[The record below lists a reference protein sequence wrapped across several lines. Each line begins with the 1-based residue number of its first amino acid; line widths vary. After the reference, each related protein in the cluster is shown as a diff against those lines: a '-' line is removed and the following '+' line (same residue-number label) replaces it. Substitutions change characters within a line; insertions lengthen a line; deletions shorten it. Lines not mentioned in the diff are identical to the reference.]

1 MANTPSDYSK
11 FTITSKKDRY
21 SHGYDIPD
29 YERDMKAIVN
39 QAVKSALSEGGY
51 FKTSSRV
58 VDKSTGETKLDI
70 FVHSEDAQ
78 VVSDALK
85 TELKK
90 LTFTDSKGKLTQRP
104 KYKVDS
110 DVVTER
116 ESRAL
121 AREERGDGEVTRF
134 NRGAWLKL
142 FGLIG
147 TLTDVARRI
156 LSSVLTFATQT
167 TRDMVTAHNLGIS
180 YESMRNYRHVEAI
193 HGLKEGTIPDALADI
208 QNKFG
213 NITKLDEKALE
224 DLAVVMGGKISE
236 MATLGLGSSNPEA
249 ILGAIL
255 DAFNEKANA
264 GYNSVGQYVGEQQ
277 ARRELY
283 SYLLKVS
290 PQIADIF
297 ATMQEEQHNINSL
310 YRGQAETFEEWKS
323 LLPTMRG
330 DHRPAEYNIP
340 ATLGQEWNVVKDIY
354 NQIKEGIALNL
365 APELVALLR
374 RIANI
379 RVGMSD
385 RESKAVDEQN
395 KLDNQQFIDSAKAQL
410 ATLGDTEADK
420 QRALALNYYIK
431 QLEKEN
437 AKKEKIANLVPTS
450 DEIVVKGQDLAETAI
465 RFRVAGKQEKYSPE
479 MKYVVDTY
487 LDEKTRE
494 NFFSKKKQEAFAKA
508 RKDSDDKIKS
518 IEKQREDNF
527 KAQAVAMTE
536 DKSSP
541 YYAPSYNIVDKDIAL
556 AMADVELYFGET
568 MKQKGEWEEWS
579 KLKNIHKKQAWAVKH
594 GYAGFYSN
602 DKVRSVSH
610 ALLPENAFGLSD
622 AEKQVIYKGIVGLE
636 GNLSEEDL
644 YEELYNK
651 YINILAGHLA
661 NELIYQSKEK
671 AKEGTPAYDLDVL
684 QRTYG
689 ADLSGLSNKLG
700 TGVSGNIISGTTQ
713 EGKII
718 THKIVFDLNNNGKVE
733 ASDIPLESYT
743 TNRISDVGKV
753 TEVDIRDGKVNWV
766 GTSGSVQAKSG
777 N

>member
-51 FKTSSRV
+51 FKTASRV

-70 FVHSEDAQ
+70 FVHTEDAK

-85 TELKK
+85 TELQK
-90 LTFTDSKGKLTQRP
+90 LTFTDSKGRLTRRP

-147 TLTDVARRI
+147 TLTDVTRRI
-156 LSSVLTFATQT
+156 LSSVISFATQT

-180 YESMRNYRHVEAI
+180 YESMRNYRHVESI
-193 HGLKEGTIPDALADI
+193 HGLKEGTIPDALSDI

-290 PQIADIF
+290 PQVADIF

-310 YRGQAETFEEWKS
+310 YRGQAETFEEWKR

-354 NQIKEGIALNL
+354 SQIKEGIALNL

-385 RESKAVDEQN
+385 RESKALDEQN
-395 KLDNQQFIDSAKAQL
+395 KLANQQFIDSAKVQL
-410 ATLGDTEADK
+410 DTLSDTEADK
-420 QRALALNYYIK
+420 QRAFALNFYIK

-494 NFFSKKKQEAFAKA
+494 NFFSNKKQEAFNKA

-541 YYAPSYNIVDKDIAL
+541 YYAKKLVDKDIAL
-556 AMADVELYFGET
+556 AMADVELYFGDT
-568 MKQKGEWEEWS
+568 MKRNGEWEEWS
-579 KLKNIHKKQAWAVKH
+579 KIKDIHKKKKWAIDH
-594 GYAGFYSN
+594 GYAGYYAD
-602 DKVRSVSH
+602 DKVKSIPH
-610 ALLPENAFGLSD
+610 ALLPDNAFGLSD

-671 AKEGTPAYDLDVL
+671 AKEGTSAYDLDVL

-689 ADLSGLSNKLG
+689 ADLSGLYSKLG
-700 TGVSGNIISGTTQ
+700 TGVSGNIISDTVQ
-713 EGKII
+713 DGKVI

-733 ASDIPLESYT
+733 ASDILLESYT
-743 TNRISDVGKV
+743 TNRISDVGNV
-753 TEVDIRDGKVNWV
+753 AEVDIKNGKVDWV
-766 GTSGSVQAKSG
+766 GTSASTQAH
-777 N
+777 

>member
-11 FTITSKKDRY
+11 FTITSRKDRY

-51 FKTSSRV
+51 FKTASRV

-70 FVHSEDAQ
+70 FVHSEDAK

-85 TELKK
+85 TELQK
-90 LTFTDSKGKLTQRP
+90 LTFTDSRGRPTQRP

-110 DVVTER
+110 DVATER

-121 AREERGDGEVTRF
+121 AREERGDREVTRF

-142 FGLIG
+142 FGLLG
-147 TLTDVARRI
+147 TLTDVTRRI
-156 LSSVLTFATQT
+156 LSSVLSFATQT

-180 YESMRNYRHVEAI
+180 YESMRNYRHVESI

-236 MATLGLGSSNPEA
+236 MATMGLGSSNPEA

-290 PQIADIF
+290 PQVADIF

-385 RESKAVDEQN
+385 RESKALDEQN
-395 KLDNQQFIDSAKAQL
+395 KLGNQQFIDSAKAQL

-420 QRALALNYYIK
+420 QRALALNFYIK
-431 QLEKEN
+431 QLEEEN
-437 AKKEKIANLVPTS
+437 NKKEKIANLVPTS
-450 DEIVVKGQDLAETAI
+450 DEIVVKGQELAETAI
-465 RFRVAGKQEKYSPE
+465 RFKVALKQEEYSPE

-487 LDEKTRE
+487 LDKNKRSKVESDLLLKARQQRRAELYTEKLAEIEASPEYQKEVEDIGVKFGGR
-494 NFFSKKKQEAFAKA
+494 FSQQANSQAKA
-508 RKDSDDKIKS
+508 LLIARYMFGDKADFRYDK
-518 IEKQREDNF
+518 NG
-527 KAQAVAMTE
+527 KARSLADQVSLALRAGYIRSSGGVTPNYNVNTDMIDLTNENLEEAM
-536 DKSSP
+536 
-541 YYAPSYNIVDKDIAL
+541 YL
-556 AMADVELYFGET
+556 A
-568 MKQKGEWEEWS
+568 
-579 KLKNIHKKQAWAVKH
+579 I
-594 GYAGFYSN
+594 
-602 DKVRSVSH
+602 
-610 ALLPENAFGLSD
+610 
-622 AEKQVIYKGIVGLE
+622 
-636 GNLSEEDL
+636 
-644 YEELYNK
+644 YNK
-651 YINILAGHLA
+651 FRNILSGHLA

-671 AKEGTPAYDLDVL
+671 AKEGTSAYDLDIL
-684 QRTYG
+684 QRKYG
-689 ADLSGLSNKLG
+689 YNLQGLADKLG
-700 TGVSGNIISGTTQ
+700 SGVSGNVISGTTQ
-713 EGKII
+713 DGGVI

-733 ASDIPLESYT
+733 ASDVLLESYT

-753 TEVDIRDGKVNWV
+753 TEVDVRNGKVNWV